1 MFLYF
6 FDQAVINNN
15 VQQQSYMLLLTCI
28 GIMGFM
34 FTFGVTLGSSVWPYI
49 GMMMPRS
56 GVTLALCINWVLAGL
71 SIIAFSFVTATMGNP
86 YVMMWVYCGVTLITI
101 TIFTFVSV
109 DVKGLSVRKVQMHLQ
124 WYLNSIIYIIIPLS
138 TYQHQIKITYLL

>member
-49 GMMMPRS
+49 GMMMPPS

-124 WYLNSIIYIIIPLS
+124 
-138 TYQHQIKITYLL
+138 

>member
-15 VQQQSYMLLLTCI
+15 VQRQSYMLLLTCI

-49 GMMMPRS
+49 GMMMPPS

-124 WYLNSIIYIIIPLS
+124 
-138 TYQHQIKITYLL
+138 

>member
-34 FTFGVTLGSSVWPYI
+34 FTFGITLGSSVWPYI
-49 GMMMPRS
+49 GMMMPPS

-86 YVMMWVYCGVTLITI
+86 YVMMWVYCGITLITI

-124 WYLNSIIYIIIPLS
+124 
-138 TYQHQIKITYLL
+138 